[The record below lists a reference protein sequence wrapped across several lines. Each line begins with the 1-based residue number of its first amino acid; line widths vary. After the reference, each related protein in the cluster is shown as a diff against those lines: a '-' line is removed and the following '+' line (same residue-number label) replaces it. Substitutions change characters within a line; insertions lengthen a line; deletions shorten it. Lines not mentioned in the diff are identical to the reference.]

1 LEITLPIHNPVA
13 EFAILIL
20 IALVFPILFKKLKI
34 PGIVGLIIAGMI
46 VGPHGINLINRDD
59 SIIMLGS
66 IGLLYILF
74 IAGLDLDIKK
84 IKANKNYSVTFGFAT
99 FFIPLILGMLLTYQI
114 LNYDIFG
121 SLIISLMFSTHTL
134 VAYPIAIRLGIT
146 QTRSTS
152 TVVGGTIITDT
163 AVIIL
168 FGIIMNYY
176 HGSLSVWFW
185 TKFLTLLFATAL
197 FIFIAIPKIALWF
210 FKNIEEENYSQ
221 FTFVLAMFLLAS
233 MLTEIAGVEP
243 IVGAFLAGLAFSKL
257 IPHNSVLMNRLH
269 LVGNGLFIPLFL
281 INVGMII
288 DLKVLTNGYYTL
300 LFTAILTS
308 MALISKYLA
317 AKSMRIFFKFNKIE
331 TDYIFGLSASH
342 AAATIAIITIGYQ
355 AGILDDRVLNGT
367 VLLILVTSI
376 VASFVTERAGRR
388 LAIEEQSRKMPDEL
402 EPLRILVPCSNPN
415 TLDKLLDLAV
425 ACRGANDTEQP
436 IFPLSVIVED
446 ETHYAQI
453 HQSTKTIENLVK
465 IIYPGKYSITPTT
478 RLDTNVSN
486 GIIRA
491 VKEIMINLVI
501 LGWTGKSKA
510 SEFFFGRKTDNVIE
524 GTNKTVMV
532 AKLHQMI
539 NLTNKIFVILPEN
552 AQYEVGFKR
561 FLEIL
566 ENVSKYAASE
576 VIFICFNQT
585 KNAIISYCRT
595 AKILVGAKF
604 EPIANPNEIK
614 KHFGKFTDIDLIFIV
629 KGRTKSVSYSWDYT
643 MAINNLFDEKPD
655 LNFILTYPETNPITD
670 LEEITHPD
678 VLDASFIEE
687 NITLYQ
693 KIKSIFSKKS
703 AN

>member
-1 LEITLPIHNPVA
+1 MQINLPIHNPVA

-34 PGIVGLIIAGMI
+34 PGIVGLIIAGVI
-46 VGPHGINLINRDD
+46 IGPNGINLINRDE

-66 IGLLYILF
+66 IGLLYIMF

-84 IKANKNYSVTFGFAT
+84 VKANKNYSITFGFST
-99 FFIPLILGMLLTYQI
+99 FFLPLVLGYILTHYILHYDVIP
-114 LNYDIFG
+114 

-146 QTRSTS
+146 QNRSTP

-163 AVIIL
+163 VVIIL

-176 HGSLSVWFW
+176 HGLLSVWFW
-185 TKFLTLLFATAL
+185 TKFLTLLLSTAL

-221 FTFVLAMFLLAS
+221 FTFVLAMFLLS
-233 MLTEIAGVEP
+233 SVLTEIAGVEP

-300 LFTAILTS
+300 IFTVILTS
-308 MALISKYLA
+308 MALLSKYLA
-317 AKSMRIFFKFNKIE
+317 AKSMRIFFKFNKNE
-331 TDYIFGLSASH
+331 TDYIFGLSSSR
-342 AAATIAIITIGYQ
+342 AAATIAIITIGFQ
-355 AGILDDRVLNGT
+355 AGILDERVLNGA

-388 LAIEEQSRKMPDEL
+388 LAIEEQNRKQPLEL

-415 TLDKLLDLAV
+415 TLNKLLDLAI
-425 ACRGANDTEQP
+425 ACRGSNDSEQP

-446 ETHYAQI
+446 DDHSTHIY
-453 HQSTKTIENLVK
+453 QSTKTIENLVK
-465 IIYPGKYSITPTT
+465 VIYPGKYSITPTT

-491 VKEIMINLVI
+491 IKEIMINLVI

-524 GTNKTVMV
+524 GTNQTVMI

-539 NLTNKIFVILPEN
+539 NLINKIYVILPEN
-552 AQYEVGFKR
+552 AQYEIGFKR

-566 ENVSKYAASE
+566 ENVSKYSASE
-576 VIFICFNQT
+576 VTFICFNKT
-585 KNAIISYCRT
+585 KNAIVNYCKT

-604 EPIANPNEIK
+604 AVIENTSEIK
-614 KHFGKFTDIDLIFIV
+614 AHINNFTDKDLIFIV
-629 KGRTKSVSYSWDYT
+629 KGRTKSISYSWDYSI
-643 MAINNLFDEKPD
+643 AINDIFNEKPD
-655 LNFILTYPETNPITD
+655 LNYVLTYPETNPISD
-670 LEEITHPD
+670 LEEISHPD

-693 KIKSIFSKKS
+693 KIKSIITKKTP
-703 AN
+703 